1 MNNVNIFNLF
11 KYTKFKN
18 SNFMKLESHCWHIVD
33 NSPWPFLTSLS
44 LLFFLS
50 GAYCSMHKVY
60 NGSYLLLISLLLLLT
75 VVLLW
80 SKDCIR
86 ESYQGCHTEK
96 VQRGFYTGFV
106 LIILTE
112 VMLFFGVIWS
122 LLFGGI
128 VPATIFGLTW
138 PPAGFGHGF
147 FIGALGIPLLNTTV
161 LISSGITI
169 TWAQFCV
176 LENDYKNAVLA
187 LISTVT
193 LSVIFLISQWFEYSL
208 AVFSFSDGFYG
219 SIFFFL
225 TGLHGS
231 HVILGTCLILAHL
244 YRLVNYQF
252 NSQKHLGFIF
262 TAWYW
267 HFVDLV
273 WLFLY
278 LFIYL
283 WGNG

>member
-1 MNNVNIFNLF
+1 LGNTYNFNF
-11 KYTKFKN
+11 NYKFKN
-18 SNFMKLESHCWHIVD
+18 SNFLKLESHCWHIVD
-33 NSPWPFLTSLS
+33 NSPWPLLTALS
-44 LLFFLS
+44 LLFFLT
-50 GAYCSMHKVY
+50 GIYCSIHRIIGG
-60 NGSYLLLISLLLLLT
+60 NLLLLLGLI
-75 VVLLW
+75 LLLIIIVFW

-96 VQRGFYTGFV
+96 VQKGFYLGFV
-106 LIILTE
+106 LIITTE

-122 LLFGGI
+122 LLFGAI
-128 VPATIFGLTW
+128 VPTPVFGLTW

-147 FIGALGIPLLNTTV
+147 FISALGIPLLNTTV

-169 TWAQFCV
+169 TWAQFAV
-176 LENDYKNAVLA
+176 LENDYTNSLIA
-187 LISTVT
+187 LISTIT
-193 LSVIFLISQWFEYSL
+193 LSCIFLISQWYEYSL
-208 AVFSFSDGFYG
+208 AVFNISDGYYG

-231 HVILGTCLILAHL
+231 HVILGTCLIFSNLV
-244 YRLVNYQF
+244 RLLNYQF

-278 LFIYL
+278 FFIYL
-283 WGNG
+283 WGNC